1 MKDEW
6 GMQNEEFRSQNS
18 EWRMKDERLSHK
30 PWFMVY

>member
-6 GMQNEEFRSQNS
+6 GCRMKNS
-18 EWRMKDERLSHK
+18 EVKFRMENEGERLSHK